1 MDGATVRLIN
11 SGTRRGREV
20 IQVYA
25 SRPDSAVERP
35 PRWLVGFAVI
45 EADAGEE
52 IVIDIPLAP
61 RAFQHWDGGWQT
73 EPGDV
78 RARGG
83 PLRRRPARVESTW
96 S

>member
-1 MDGATVRLIN
+1 MRLIN

-25 SRPDSAVERP
+25 SRPDSAIERP
-35 PRWLVGFAVI
+35 ARWLVGFAVI

-61 RAFQHWDGGWQT
+61 RAFQHWDDGWKT
-73 EPGDV
+73 EPGAFVLEAGRSVADLRV
-78 RARGG
+78 R
-83 PLRRRPARVESTW
+83 STW